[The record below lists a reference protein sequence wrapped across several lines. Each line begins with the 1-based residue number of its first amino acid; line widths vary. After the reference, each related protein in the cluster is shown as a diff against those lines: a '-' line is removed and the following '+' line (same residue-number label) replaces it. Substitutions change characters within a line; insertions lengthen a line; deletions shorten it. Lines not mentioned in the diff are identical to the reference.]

1 MMNGKL
7 YIDGNDAYLQFGVYV
22 ISGGWNEL
30 LALPPLKT
38 VKSNDWQE
46 EDGIEADLEAPV
58 LNTRELTMKF
68 AISGAF
74 SHYYD
79 FLALLGDGAY
89 HTFRCE
95 EIGRTFRLRLVSH
108 SNLDTAKILGF
119 LSVKFADDFPLLDY
133 TYAAPTGGGV
143 PVVEDYCVDDIPLTD
158 YGVRV
163 LQGSLDEV
171 MKGGTV
177 KQAMLRNIASQGGAQ
192 YDSAGAVHY
201 KSKDVK
207 LTCLLRADS
216 LSEMWRNYL
225 ALLHDLTQPEER
237 LLFVAALEA
246 EFPFYYKSCSVKDF
260 SPVGRVWLEF
270 TLTVVFTGCFRL
282 DEDDMI
288 LATEDGIAVYTE
300 DDEYAINV
308 RPNRF
313 AYPTLRFVNTE
324 ASMRLTSSGT
334 MRFNN

>member
-1 MMNGKL
+1 MMSGKL
-7 YIDGNDAYLQFGVYV
+7 YIDGNDVYLQFGVYV
-22 ISGGWNEL
+22 VSGGWNEL
-30 LALPPLKT
+30 LAFPPLKT

-74 SHYYD
+74 SRYND
-79 FLALLGDGAY
+79 FLALLADGAY

-108 SNLDTAKILGF
+108 GNLDIAKTLGF
-119 LSVKFADDFPLLDY
+119 LSVKFADDFPLLNY
-133 TYAAPTGGGV
+133 TYAVPTGGGV
-143 PVVEDYCVDDIPLTD
+143 ATTEDYAVDDVPFTD

-163 LQGSLDEV
+163 LQGSLAEV
-171 MKGGTV
+171 MKGAAV

-207 LTCLLRADS
+207 LACLLRADS
-216 LSEMWRNYL
+216 LAEMWRNYL

-237 LLFVAALEA
+237 LLSVADLEA
-246 EFPFYYKSCSVKDF
+246 DFPFYYKSCSVKDF

-270 TLTVVFTGCFRL
+270 TLTLVFTGGFRL
-282 DEDDMI
+282 DDDDMI

-313 AYPTLRFVNTE
+313 AYPTMRFVNTE

>member
-7 YIDGNDAYLQFGVYV
+7 YIDGNDVYLQYGVYV

-74 SHYYD
+74 SRYYD
-79 FLALLGDGAY
+79 FLALLADGAY

-95 EIGRTFRLRLVSH
+95 EIGRTFNLRLVSH
-108 SNLDTAKILGF
+108 SNLDTVRILGF
-119 LSVKFADDFPLLDY
+119 LSVKFADDFPLLNY

-143 PVVEDYCVDDIPLTD
+143 PLSEDYCVDDIPLTD

-171 MKGGTV
+171 MKGAAV

-192 YDSAGAVHY
+192 YDGAGAVHY

-207 LTCLLRADS
+207 LSCLLRADS

-237 LLFVAALEA
+237 SLSVAALEV

-270 TLTVVFTGCFRL
+270 TLTIVFTGGFRL
-282 DEDDMI
+282 DDEDMI

-313 AYPTLRFVNTE
+313 A
-324 ASMRLTSSGT
+324 
-334 MRFNN
+334 